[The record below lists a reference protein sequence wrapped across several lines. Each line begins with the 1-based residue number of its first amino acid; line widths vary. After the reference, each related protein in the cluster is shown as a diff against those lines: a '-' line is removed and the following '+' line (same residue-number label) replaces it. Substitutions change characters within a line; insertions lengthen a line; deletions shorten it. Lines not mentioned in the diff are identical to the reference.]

1 MSRWHI
7 FRFLDKVHVAKRE
20 SKNGYGE
27 NGFSDEVELDA
38 RWNDTPTRV
47 DDVDGNET
55 IAEGVVYFK
64 HDAEVS
70 EGDRLRLDG
79 ETKSFVAHK
88 VNTSRNTGG
97 TRKLK
102 SVYFVTNSAS

>member
-1 MSRWHI
+1 MSQWHI
-7 FRFLDKVHVAKRE
+7 FRFLDKVHVSKHG

-27 NGFSDEVELDA
+27 NDFSTDLLLDA

-64 HDAEVS
+64 YEADVV

-79 ETKSFVAHK
+79 QDKSYVAHK
-88 VNTSRNTGG
+88 VKISRNTQG

-102 SVYFVTNSAS
+102 AVYFVTNAGS